1 LLLRKKEGYDS
12 KYKFFILV
20 GVLFSASLMKPTS
33 FILSSS
39 PIDEILRLANYD
51 VKHIW
56 NISELRSFDEI
67 NFLPQQ
73 YCQLS
78 KHIYT
83 TMVPKIRDGTDKL
96 LILSHCS
103 ELNRFHSL
111 LDEIC
116 RHDFIEIPRSSRKHA
131 QEYLEKQI
139 ENYINNDSLLKS
151 VSIVQLKQEI
161 IDRHNLIEYLKEI
174 HLKKLLKYVDLLS
187 LIPVI
192 LDRDSSSFQQI
203 KNEINKKISNS
214 SLEEKE
220 HFEKPSILILGE
232 FWCEEISLI
241 LEEMDELFKIEKDT
255 FENGLGFLYQEFKET
270 SIEDLKSYIDF
281 VVLNT
286 IKSKFNPS
294 LLDFEVDEIIDVVEQ
309 NRIEGIIIINYKFC
323 DVFTFLAPLIKQ
335 IPEFDLP
342 ILEIEL
348 ESEGLGFEQVKTRL
362 QAFKECLIDRRE
374 E

>member
-1 LLLRKKEGYDS
+1 
-12 KYKFFILV
+12 
-20 GVLFSASLMKPTS
+20 MKSTS

-39 PIDEILRLANYD
+39 PIDELLRLADYD

-83 TMVPKIRDGTDKL
+83 TIVPKIRDSKDKL
-96 LILSHCS
+96 LLLSHCS
-103 ELNRFHSL
+103 ELNRFNSL

-131 QEYLEKQI
+131 QVYLEKQI
-139 ENYINNDSLLKS
+139 ENYINDDPSLKS
-151 VSIVQLKQEI
+151 VSIDQLKQEI
-161 IDRHNLIEYLKEI
+161 KDRQKLTKYLKELHI
-174 HLKKLLKYVDLLS
+174 KKQLKYVNLLS
-187 LIPVI
+187 LVHII
-192 LDRDSSSFQQI
+192 LDRDAATFQQI
-203 KNEINKKISNS
+203 KNEIDRKISS
-214 SLEEKE
+214 SGVANETKID
-220 HFEKPSILILGE
+220 KPSILILGE

-241 LEEMDELFKIEKDT
+241 LEEMDGLFEIKKDT
-255 FENGLGFLYQEFKET
+255 FENGLGFIYQELKET

-286 IKSKFNPS
+286 IKGKFSPS
-294 LLDFEVDEIIDVVEQ
+294 LLDFDVDVIIDLVEQ
-309 NRIEGIIIINYKFC
+309 NNIEGIIILNYKFC
-323 DVFTFLAPLIKQ
+323 DVYTFLAPLIKQ
-335 IPEFDLP
+335 IPDFDLP

-362 QAFKECLIDRRE
+362 QAFQECLFDRRE
-374 E
+374 V

>member
-1 LLLRKKEGYDS
+1 
-12 KYKFFILV
+12 
-20 GVLFSASLMKPTS
+20 MKSTS

-39 PIDEILRLANYD
+39 PIDELLRLADYD

-83 TMVPKIRDGTDKL
+83 TIVPKIRDSKDKL
-96 LILSHCS
+96 LLLSHCS

-116 RHDFIEIPRSSRKHA
+116 DHDFIEIPRSSRKHA
-131 QEYLEKQI
+131 QVYLEKQI
-139 ENYINNDSLLKS
+139 ENYINDDPSLKS
-151 VSIVQLKQEI
+151 VSIDQLKQEI
-161 IDRHNLIEYLKEI
+161 KDRQKLTKYLKELHI
-174 HLKKLLKYVDLLS
+174 KKQLKYVNLLS
-187 LIPVI
+187 LVHII
-192 LDRDSSSFQQI
+192 LDRDAATFQQI
-203 KNEINKKISNS
+203 KNEIDRKISS
-214 SLEEKE
+214 SGVANETKID
-220 HFEKPSILILGE
+220 KPSILILGE

-241 LEEMDELFKIEKDT
+241 LEEMDGLFEIKKDT
-255 FENGLGFLYQEFKET
+255 FENGLGFIYQELKET
-270 SIEDLKSYIDF
+270 SIEDMKSYIDF

-286 IKSKFNPS
+286 IKGNFNPS
-294 LLDFEVDEIIDVVEQ
+294 LLDFDVDAIIDLVEH
-309 NRIEGIIIINYKFC
+309 NNIEGIIILNYKFC
-323 DVFTFLAPLIKQ
+323 DVYTFLAPLIKQ
-335 IPEFDLP
+335 IPDFDLP

-362 QAFKECLIDRRE
+362 QAFQECLFDRRE
-374 E
+374 V

>member
-1 LLLRKKEGYDS
+1 
-12 KYKFFILV
+12 
-20 GVLFSASLMKPTS
+20 MKSTS
-33 FILSSS
+33 YILSSS
-39 PIDEILRLANYD
+39 PLDEILRLANYD

-83 TMVPKIRDGTDKL
+83 TIVPKIRDSTDKL
-96 LILSHCS
+96 LLLSHCS

-131 QEYLEKQI
+131 QVYLEKQI
-139 ENYINNDSLLKS
+139 ENYINDDPSLKS
-151 VSIVQLKQEI
+151 VSIDKLKQEI
-161 IDRHNLIEYLKEI
+161 KDRQKLTKYLKDL
-174 HLKKLLKYVDLLS
+174 HTKKQLKYVDLLS
-187 LIPVI
+187 LVPLI
-192 LDRDSSSFQQI
+192 LDREAASFQKI
-203 KNEINKKISNS
+203 KNEIDKKISS
-214 SLEEKE
+214 SLEDKTEVD
-220 HFEKPSILILGE
+220 KPSILILGE

-241 LEEMDELFKIEKDT
+241 LEEMDELFIIEKDT
-255 FENGLGFLYQEFKET
+255 FENGLGFVYQELKET

-286 IKSKFNPS
+286 IKNRFNPS
-294 LLDFEVDEIIDVVEQ
+294 LLDFEVDVIIDLVEQ
-309 NRIEGIIIINYKFC
+309 NNIEGIIILNYKFC
-323 DVFTFLAPLIKQ
+323 DVYTFLAPLMKQ
-335 IPEFDLP
+335 IPDFDLP

-362 QAFKECLIDRRE
+362 QAFQECLFDRRE
-374 E
+374 S

>member
-1 LLLRKKEGYDS
+1 
-12 KYKFFILV
+12 
-20 GVLFSASLMKPTS
+20 MKPIS
-33 FILSSS
+33 YIQSSS
-39 PIDEILRLANYD
+39 PIDEIIRLAGYH

-56 NISELRSFDEI
+56 NIGELRSFNEI

-83 TMVPKIRDGTDKL
+83 TMVPKIRDDTDKL

-111 LDEIC
+111 LEEIC
-116 RHDFIEIPRSSRKHA
+116 IHDFIEIPRSNRNHA
-131 QEYLEKQI
+131 QVYLEKQI
-139 ENYINNDSLLKS
+139 ETYINNDSSLKS
-151 VSIVQLKQEI
+151 VSITELKQEI
-161 IDRHNLIEYLKEI
+161 TNRQKLIKYLKET
-174 HLKKLLKYVDLLS
+174 HMKKLLKYVDLIS

-192 LDRDSSSFQQI
+192 LDRDEASFQLI
-203 KNEINKKISNS
+203 KNEIDKKISNS
-214 SLEEKE
+214 SIKEKRKID
-220 HFEKPSILILGE
+220 KPSILILGE

-241 LEEMDELFKIEKDT
+241 LEEMDELFEIEMDT
-255 FENGLGFLYQEFKET
+255 FENGLGFVYQEFQET
-270 SIEDLKSYIDF
+270 SIKNLKSYINF

-286 IKSKFNPS
+286 IKGRFNPS
-294 LLDFEVDEIIDVVEQ
+294 LLDFEVDGIIDVVEQ
-309 NRIEGIIIINYKFC
+309 NRIEGIIILNYKFC
-323 DVFTFLAPLIKQ
+323 DVYTFLAPLIKQ

-362 QAFKECLIDRRE
+362 HAFKECLVDRRE

>member
-1 LLLRKKEGYDS
+1 
-12 KYKFFILV
+12 
-20 GVLFSASLMKPTS
+20 MKSTS

-39 PIDEILRLANYD
+39 PIDELLRFADYD

-83 TMVPKIRDGTDKL
+83 TIVPKIRDSKDKL

-116 RHDFIEIPRSSRKHA
+116 RHDFIEIPRSCRKHA
-131 QEYLEKQI
+131 QVYLKKQI
-139 ENYINNDSLLKS
+139 ENYINDNPSLKS
-151 VSIVQLKQEI
+151 VSADQLKQEI
-161 IDRHNLIEYLKEI
+161 KDTQNLTKYLKEV
-174 HLKKLLKYVDLLS
+174 HMKKHLKYVDLLS
-187 LIPVI
+187 LVPLI
-192 LDRDSSSFQQI
+192 LDREAASFQKI
-203 KNEINKKISNS
+203 KNEIDKKISS
-214 SLEEKE
+214 SLEDKTAVD
-220 HFEKPSILILGE
+220 KPSILILGE

-241 LEEMDELFKIEKDT
+241 LEEMDELFIIEKDT
-255 FENGLGFLYQEFKET
+255 FENGLGFIYQELKEA
-270 SIEDLKSYIDF
+270 SIEDMKSYIDF

-286 IKSKFNPS
+286 IKGKFNPS
-294 LLDFEVDEIIDVVEQ
+294 LLDFDVDAIIDLVEH
-309 NRIEGIIIINYKFC
+309 NNIEGIIILNYKFC
-323 DVFTFLAPLIKQ
+323 DVYTFLAPLIKQ
-335 IPEFDLP
+335 IPDFDLP

-362 QAFKECLIDRRE
+362 QAFQECLFDRRE
-374 E
+374 V

>member
-1 LLLRKKEGYDS
+1 
-12 KYKFFILV
+12 
-20 GVLFSASLMKPTS
+20 MKPIS

-39 PIDEILRLANYD
+39 PIDEIIRLADYK

-56 NISELRSFDEI
+56 NISESRSFDEI

-83 TMVPKIRDGTDKL
+83 TIVPKIRDKSDKL

-131 QEYLEKQI
+131 QVYLKKQI
-139 ENYINNDSLLKS
+139 EDYINNDSSLKS
-151 VSIVQLKQEI
+151 VAINQLKQEI
-161 IDRHNLIEYLKEI
+161 DDRQNLVKYLKEV
-174 HLKKLLKYVDLLS
+174 HLKKQMKYADLLS

-192 LDRDSSSFQQI
+192 LDRDAASFQQT
-203 KNEINKKISNS
+203 KNEIDKKISSNS
-214 SLEEKE
+214 KE
-220 HFEKPSILILGE
+220 SKTKIDKPSILILGE
-232 FWCEEISLI
+232 FWSEEIILI
-241 LEEMDELFKIEKDT
+241 LEKMDELFEIKKDT
-255 FENGLGFLYQEFKET
+255 FENGLGFLYQELKET
-270 SIEDLKSYIDF
+270 SIKDLKSYINF

-286 IKSKFNPS
+286 IKGKFNPS
-294 LLDFEVDEIIDVVEQ
+294 LLDFDVDEINNVVEQ
-309 NRIEGIIIINYKFC
+309 NKIEGIIILNYKFC
-323 DVFTFLAPLIKQ
+323 DVYTFLAPLIKQ
-335 IPEFDLP
+335 IPDFDLP

-362 QAFKECLIDRRE
+362 EAFKECLFDRRE
-374 E
+374 N

>member
-1 LLLRKKEGYDS
+1 
-12 KYKFFILV
+12 
-20 GVLFSASLMKPTS
+20 MKPIS

-39 PIDEILRLANYD
+39 PIDEIIRLADYN

-78 KHIYT
+78 KHIYST
-83 TMVPKIRDGTDKL
+83 IVPKIRDSKDKL

-116 RHDFIEIPRSSRKHA
+116 RHDFIEIPRSNRKHA
-131 QEYLEKQI
+131 QVYLEKQI
-139 ENYINNDSLLKS
+139 ENYINNDSSLKS
-151 VSIVQLKQEI
+151 VSIDQLKEEI
-161 IDRHNLIEYLKEI
+161 KDRQNLLKYLKEI
-174 HLKKLLKYVDLLS
+174 HMKKLLKYVDLLS
-187 LIPVI
+187 LVPLI
-192 LDRDSSSFQQI
+192 LNRDAVSFQRI
-203 KNEINKKISNS
+203 KNEIDEKIRNS
-214 SLEEKE
+214 SLEDKTKID
-220 HFEKPSILILGE
+220 KPSILILGE

-241 LEEMDELFKIEKDT
+241 LEEMDVLFEIAKDT
-255 FENGLGFLYQEFKET
+255 FENGLGFVYQEFQET

-294 LLDFEVDEIIDVVEQ
+294 LLDFKVEEIIDLVKQ
-309 NRIEGIIIINYKFC
+309 NRIEGIIILNYKFC
-323 DVFTFLAPLIKQ
+323 DVYTFLAPLIKQ
-335 IPEFDLP
+335 IPDFDLP

-362 QAFKECLIDRRE
+362 QAFQECLFDRRE
-374 E
+374 T